1 MNSINFLKQ
10 AHLADQLGNFRL
22 ADKLYKKA
30 ARLVTASAFDRA
42 LLEAL
47 EKAGIKSGEKAT
59 LESIEALFYKAIKST
74 MEGDS
79 AQFRMLL
86 KEVGM
91 SDERNIQNFVEQVER
106 KELDPKFASRWA
118 KALEKKLYE
127 SEDSIF
133 KRMIKDVPESP
144 IKDVPEPPIKENPF
158 KKNLNKLKKPKEYW
172 DRFMSKPYAKKLLL
186 AAGITAAVVGGG
198 WYFVKVNGEEASD
211 EEVENALSGSG
222 MYETRM
228 QAGQQQAQNEK
239 AQAYVD
245 ANKGKFTSQRD
256 FYNAALGAG
265 DKNFANDVI
274 AIVKKDLDLPI
285 ELTKSGASSDMS
297 GKESGSYLNKE
308 PYSGK

>member
-47 EKAGIKSGEKAT
+47 EKAGIKSGERAT
-59 LESIEALFYKAIKST
+59 LESIEALFVRAIEST
-74 MEGDS
+74 LKGDS
-79 AQFRMLL
+79 AEFRMLL
-86 KEVGM
+86 KEAGI
-91 SDERNIQNFVEQVER
+91 SDERSIQNFVEQVER
-106 KELDPKFASRWA
+106 KELNPKYASRFA

-133 KRMIKDVPESP
+133 KRMIKDVPEPP
-144 IKDVPEPPIKENPF
+144 IKDVPETPIKENPF

-186 AAGITAAVVGGG
+186 AAGISAAVVGGG

-265 DKNFANDVI
+265 DKNFANSVI

-285 ELTKSGASSDMS
+285 ESEKTVNKDS
-297 GKESGSYLNKE
+297 ESYLNKS
-308 PYSGK
+308 PYGTT

>member
-47 EKAGIKSGEKAT
+47 EKAGIKSGERAT
-59 LESIEALFYKAIKST
+59 LESIEALFVRAIEST
-74 MEGDS
+74 LKGDS
-79 AQFRMLL
+79 EEFRMLL
-86 KEVGM
+86 KEAGI
-91 SDERNIQNFVEQVER
+91 SDERSIQNFVEQVER
-106 KELDPKFASRWA
+106 KELNPKYASRFA

-133 KRMIKDVPESP
+133 KRMIKDVPEPP
-144 IKDVPEPPIKENPF
+144 IKDVPETPIKENPF

-186 AAGITAAVVGGG
+186 AAGISAAVVGGG

-265 DKNFANDVI
+265 DKNFANSVI

-285 ELTKSGASSDMS
+285 ESEKTVNKDS
-297 GKESGSYLNKE
+297 ESYLNKS
-308 PYSGK
+308 PYGTT